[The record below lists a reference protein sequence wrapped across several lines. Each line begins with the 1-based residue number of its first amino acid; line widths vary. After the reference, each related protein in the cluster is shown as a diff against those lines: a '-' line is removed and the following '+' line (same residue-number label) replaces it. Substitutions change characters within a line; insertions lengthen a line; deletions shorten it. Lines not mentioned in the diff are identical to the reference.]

1 MPFSTKSPNYRLP
14 TTDYRLPTTKLIMG
28 FKRSNKVNAQFNM
41 SSLTDIIFLLLIFF
55 MLTSNF
61 VQIKPFD
68 LPESDSQTV
77 APTNIIVQLERDGT
91 TSVNS
96 LEVRGGAI
104 AQAVNNAIAQSDD
117 DENTTVTIVAET
129 GVPFNRI
136 TPIMTIAAQNRTRAI
151 IATQPRN

>member
-1 MPFSTKSPNYRLP
+1 MPL
-14 TTDYRLPTTKLIMG
+14 
-28 FKRSNKVNAQFNM
+28 KRSSKPNAAFNM

-77 APTNIIVQLERDGT
+77 APTNIIVQLTKDGT
-91 TSVNS
+91 TTVNNAD
-96 LEVRGGAI
+96 VRGPGIEA
-104 AQAVNNAIAQSDD
+104 AVNDAIAQSDD
-117 DENTTVTIVAET
+117 EENTTVTIVAET
-129 GVPFNRI
+129 GVPFSRV
-136 TPIMTIAAQNRTRAI
+136 TPIMQMAARRRARAI

>member
-1 MPFSTKSPNYRLP
+1 
-14 TTDYRLPTTKLIMG
+14 MG
-28 FKRSNKVNAQFNM
+28 LKRSSKVSAEFNM

-77 APTNIIVQLERDGT
+77 APTNIVVELEKEGN

-96 LEVRGGAI
+96 IDVSGQAI
-104 AQAVNNAIAQSDD
+104 AAAIVDAVRQSDD
-117 DENTTVTIVAET
+117 TENTTITIVAEK

-136 TPIMTIAAQNRTRAI
+136 TPIMKLAAQNKARAI
-151 IATQPRN
+151 IATQPKGK